1 MDLMAFDFKNLLVY
15 LLFFFG
21 TCHQM
26 SETVSVTAPETT
38 SITLPSTTLPKDEAQ
53 EKYDS
58 VATKLTLI
66 LVGNNKIY
74 AYEGLD
80 VKTGNYYQLKTI
92 RDRIKQS
99 QKKFPA
105 KDFVVLIKP
114 STKASYANTVDI
126 LDEMT
131 INKVERYSIVD
142 LTKDEKQF

>member
-1 MDLMAFDFKNLLVY
+1 MDLMTLDFKNLLVY

-38 SITLPSTTLPKDEAQ
+38 SITLPSTILPKDEDQ
-53 EKYDS
+53 KNYEN

-66 LVGNNKIY
+66 LLGNDKIY
-74 AYEGLD
+74 AYEGVD
-80 VKTGNYYQLKTI
+80 VKTGSYYQLKTI

-99 QKKFPA
+99 QKKFSG
-105 KDFVVLIKP
+105 KDFVVIIKP
-114 STKASYANTVDI
+114 SIKASYANTVDI

-142 LTKDEKQF
+142 LTEDEKQF